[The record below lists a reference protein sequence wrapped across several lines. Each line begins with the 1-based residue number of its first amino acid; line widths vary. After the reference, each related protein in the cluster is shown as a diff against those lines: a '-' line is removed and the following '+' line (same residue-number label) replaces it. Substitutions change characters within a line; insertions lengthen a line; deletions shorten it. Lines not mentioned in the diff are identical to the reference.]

1 MLEMKVM
8 LLLICLLSCAHALDY
23 KRDVLPIFKAKCFD
37 CHSEEG
43 DKITGG
49 LRLDDE
55 EHFLK
60 RFGKNEVVIPGDWD
74 ASFLFVTV
82 VRPQHEKGA
91 MPPRNKGER
100 LTEEEIM
107 TVAQWI
113 HEGAKIDG
121 KKGKKGPDKWDPR
134 KLLKFKD
141 GRIVT
146 EQFGPAPVVV
156 EPAWEKW
163 TNARGVEIVARFR
176 GLLKGKVNFE
186 LKGGKKVAYPLEQ
199 LSAESQARVK
209 KRAAPSMM
217 EMEGK

>member
-1 MLEMKVM
+1 MRV
-8 LLLICLLSCAHALDY
+8 LLAIVCLVTCAQALDY
-23 KRDVLPIFKAKCFD
+23 KRDVMPIFKAKCYD

-43 DKITGG
+43 DKIKGG

-60 RFGKNEVVIPGDWD
+60 RFSKNEVVVPGDWD
-74 ASFLFVTV
+74 ASYLFVTL

-91 MPPRNKGER
+91 MPPKNKGER

-121 KKGKKGPDKWDPR
+121 KRGKKGPDKWDPK

-156 EPAWEKW
+156 EPAWQKW
-163 TNARGVEIVARFR
+163 TNAKGIEIIARFH
-176 GLLKGKVNFE
+176 GLSKGKVSFE
-186 LKGGKKVAYPLEQ
+186 LKSGKKVAYPLEQ
-199 LSAESQARVK
+199 LSRESQSKVK
-209 KRAAPSMM
+209 NLAAPSMM